1 MEIDG
6 GGGSESSG
14 SNDSSPLPFYPSSY
28 YPDNIY
34 YPFPH
39 SKKSD
44 FENEFPLDAAAGK
57 KISSL
62 IKETRRLEIYARKT
76 TTVELGGFVC
86 GKKSGFSDGGDVGVL
101 KNRNRGKGGECG
113 DVVRNH
119 QQVEGG
125 LLIQLNNLDAFGE
138 RKSLSFSADQVRN
151 ILNNKKSLL

>member
-6 GGGSESSG
+6 GGDCGSESSG
-14 SNDSSPLPFYPSSY
+14 SNDSNPLPSYPSSY
-28 YPDNIY
+28 YPENLY

-39 SKKSD
+39 SKKCD
-44 FENEFPLDAAAGK
+44 FENDFPLDAAAGK
-57 KISSL
+57 RISSL
-62 IKETRRLEIYARKT
+62 IKETRKLEIYARKT

-86 GKKSGFSDGGDVGVL
+86 TKKSGFFDGGDV

-113 DVVRNH
+113 EVARNH

-138 RKSLSFSADQVRN
+138 RKSLSFSADQVTN
-151 ILNNKKSLL
+151 SSL